1 MLGKK
6 VYRSLQV
13 PPFDLDAVGFEVLT
27 KDEYSKAH

>member
-13 PPFDLDAVGFEVLT
+13 PPFDLHEIGYEVLT